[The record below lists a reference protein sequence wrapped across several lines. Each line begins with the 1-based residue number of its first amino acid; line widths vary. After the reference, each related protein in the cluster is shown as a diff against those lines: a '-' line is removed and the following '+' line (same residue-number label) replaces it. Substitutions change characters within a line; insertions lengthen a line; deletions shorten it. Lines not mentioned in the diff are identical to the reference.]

1 MLKLFKTYLALVP
14 AVLILLFLVA
24 LRALAYSQGHWAD
37 YWQNSTGL
45 LSLLIA
51 EAVPKEILLNVW
63 LNYILSAM
71 LIFFQSSIVLSIFSY
86 YKHRYFK
93 GFLLAWLYALCIHF
107 NAMALWLS
115 PQLIALTFILLA
127 FRNIILINEQKK
139 VRHLIFNQ
147 GLLVGLAV
155 LFHLPLVFFSLYFL
169 WALGRSRLQI
179 REIALFFAGMLVPF
193 MYIVAYPIL
202 SENILP
208 IDALKQ
214 NLSFYDYASSL
225 QNNLMQWEAML
236 FPAILMLVA
245 IYQSFRFL
253 SGQIKEMKHLF
264 SFIALFLFW
273 ILLLS
278 IEKPH
283 YIYFAFPLASYFNL
297 YFNFFQRKMWAE
309 IVHFFLF
316 LSIIVSFMSSL

>member
-24 LRALAYSQGHWAD
+24 LRALEYSQGHWAD

-193 MYIVAYPIL
+193 MYIVAYTIL

-253 SGQIKEMKHLF
+253 SGQIKEMKRLF